1 MSTKVLVCALLS
13 ACVAFAMAADGSWRT
28 PNVLSGKGRAPLSG
42 QVEALEWLAGDWI
55 GEGLGGAA
63 EFMMAK
69 PSAGTMAGIFKH
81 ARDGGVTFYEFI
93 VIGEFD
99 GRTAVRFKHF
109 HPDLRGWEAQDAWME
124 FPLLEVTPG
133 RAAYFDGLT
142 WRLNDDGSLEGFVI
156 ARTGD
161 GPERELGFRYRA
173 APKAESAGA
182 AKAGCRPLFSV
193 HFGTLGM
200 VLCRARSAA
209 DVEGLEGEKAEA
221 CKDFA

>member
-28 PNVLSGKGRAPLSG
+28 PNVLSG
-42 QVEALEWLAGDWI
+42 E
-55 GEGLGGAA
+55 
-63 EFMMAK
+63 
-69 PSAGTMAGIFKH
+69 
-81 ARDGGVTFYEFI
+81 
-93 VIGEFD
+93 
-99 GRTAVRFKHF
+99 GRT
-109 HPDLRGWEAQDAWME
+109 
-124 FPLLEVTPG
+124 
-133 RAAYFDGLT
+133 AYFDGLT

-173 APKAESAGA
+173 ARKAESAGA

-209 DVEGLEGEKAEA
+209 DVEGLEGKKAEA
-221 CKDFA
+221 CKDFT